1 MGAMQHMGVRMKR
14 FGMLVASLVGFASP
28 ALAAEPVVDSGNTAW
43 LLLCS
48 ALVML
53 MTPGL
58 AFFYAG
64 MVHRKNVVS
73 TLLQNYIALALV
85 GIIWVVVGYS
95 LVFSE
100 HNAFIGGFDY
110 VMLEGIYTQMYGDTG
125 IPLMAFMAFQMM
137 FAIITPAL
145 ITGAFA
151 ERVNFKAWLFI
162 MVIWSVVVYLPVAHW
177 VWGPNGWIAA
187 DGGLDFAGGL
197 VVHITA
203 GFSGLASGLLFGRR
217 QHRGHIRPNDVT
229 LIMLG
234 AALLWF
240 GWFGFNAG
248 SAITSG
254 ALASYAFVN
263 TLIGGAAAFIAWMAL
278 EWIFDGKPTAV
289 GSAIGIVVGLV
300 AITPAAGF
308 VTVQSALIIGVV
320 ATLVS
325 YFATMQLRKLT
336 HLDDALDVFGC
347 HGIGGVVGAILTGV
361 FATTE
366 VNPGIVNEGYLIS
379 GDPTLFKAN
388 LLGVLVVAVY
398 AFICTIVIVKLVNLF
413 IPIRVS
419 ADAEGSGLD
428 AAIHGESRHHGMD
441 EMNPYTW
448 R

>member
-1 MGAMQHMGVRMKR
+1 MKKYILTVLA
-14 FGMLVASLVGFASP
+14 GLLASAAQAAP
-28 ALAAEPVVDSGNTAW
+28 AQAVDTGNTAW
-43 LLLCS
+43 LLLCA

-73 TLLQNYIALALV
+73 TLLQNYVALSLV
-85 GIIWVVVGYS
+85 GLVWVIVGYS

-100 HNAFIGGFDY
+100 GSAFIGTFEFA
-110 VMLEGIYTQMYGDTG
+110 MLDGMATQMYGDTG

-162 MVIWSVVVYLPVAHW
+162 MILWSVVVYLPVAHW
-177 VWGPNGWIAA
+177 VWGPGGWIAA

-217 QHRGHIRPNDVT
+217 ANRGHIRPNDVT

-248 SAITSG
+248 SAITTG

-263 TLIGGAAAFIAWMAL
+263 TFVAGAAAFIAWMVL
-278 EWIFDGKPTAV
+278 EWLVEGKPTAV
-289 GSAIGIVVGLV
+289 GSAVGIVVGLV
-300 AITPAAGF
+300 AITPAAGY
-308 VTVQSALIIGVV
+308 VTVQSAIIIGVV
-320 ATLVS
+320 GTLVAF
-325 YFATMQLRKLT
+325 FATQKIRKIT

-361 FATTE
+361 YATKE
-366 VNPGIVNEGYLIS
+366 VNPGISNEGWLIS
-379 GDPTLFKAN
+379 GDSTLFVAN
-388 LLGVLVVAVY
+388 LTAVGVVALY
-398 AFICTIVIVKLVNLF
+398 AFIATIIIVKLVNLF

-419 ADAEGSGLD
+419 AEMESHGLD
-428 AAIHGESRHHGMD
+428 AGIHGESVRHEGM
-441 EMNPYTW
+441 ENMNPMTW

>member
-1 MGAMQHMGVRMKR
+1 MKYLWILAVTS
-14 FGMLVASLVGFASP
+14 FLALATP
-28 ALAAEPVVDSGNTAW
+28 ALAAEASAPVVDSGNTAW
-43 LLLCS
+43 LLLSS

-85 GIIWVVVGYS
+85 GIIWVVIGYS

-100 HNAFIGGFDY
+100 HNQYIGGFDY
-110 VMLEGIYTQMYGDTG
+110 VMLKGVAEQMYGDTG
-125 IPLMAFMAFQMM
+125 VPLMAFMAFQMM

-162 MVIWSVVVYLPVAHW
+162 MFIWSVVVYLPVAHW

-187 DGGLDFAGGL
+187 EGGLDFAGGL

-217 QHRGHIRPNDVT
+217 KHRGHIRPNDVT

-263 TLIGGAAAFIAWMAL
+263 TLIGGAAAFIAWML
-278 EWIFDGKPTAV
+278 IEWAHEGKPTAV
-289 GSAIGIVVGLV
+289 GSAVGIVVGLV
-300 AITPAAGF
+300 AITPAAGY
-308 VTVQSALIIGVV
+308 VTVQSSLIIGAV
-320 ATLVS
+320 AALIAYV
-325 YFATMQLRKLT
+325 ATMQIRRIT
-336 HLDDALDVFGC
+336 RLDDALDVFSC
-347 HGIGGVVGAILTGV
+347 HGIGGVVGSILTGV
-361 FATTE
+361 YATKE
-366 VNPGIVNEGYLIS
+366 VNPGIANEGWLVS
-379 GDPTLFKAN
+379 GDSTLFFAN
-388 LLGVLVVAVY
+388 LTAVGAVAAY
-398 AFICTIVIVKLVNLF
+398 AFIATVIIVKLVNVF
-413 IPIRVS
+413 IPIRVG
-419 ADAEGSGLD
+419 DEHEAEGLD
-428 AAIHGESRHHGMD
+428 AALHGESRHDAGMTD
-441 EMNPYTW
+441 MNPYTW

>member
-1 MGAMQHMGVRMKR
+1 MKGVSR
-14 FGMLVASLVGFASP
+14 FFVGLFVALLSAPAFAASK
-28 ALAAEPVVDSGNTAW
+28 EIDTGNTTF
-43 LLLCS
+43 LLFS
-48 ALVML
+48 AALVML

-73 TLLQNYIALALV
+73 TLLQNYVALALV
-85 GIIWVVVGYS
+85 GIVWVVMGYS

-100 HNAFIGGFDY
+100 GTKLIGNFDFF
-110 VMLEGIYTQMYGDTG
+110 MLEGVNGQMYGDTG
-125 IPLMAFMAFQMM
+125 IPLMAFVVFQMM

-162 MVIWSVVVYLPVAHW
+162 MAIWSVCVYLPVAHW
-177 VWGPNGWIAA
+177 VWGPGGWIAA

-217 QHRGHIRPNDVT
+217 THRGALKPNDVT

-254 ALASYAFVN
+254 SLASYAFVN
-263 TLIGGAAAFIAWMAL
+263 TFLGGAAAFLAWML
-278 EWIFDGKPTAV
+278 LDWIFEGRPTAV
-289 GSAIGIVVGLV
+289 GAAVGIVVGLV
-300 AITPAAGF
+300 AITPAAGY

-320 ATLVS
+320 ATAVA
-325 YFATMQLRKLT
+325 YFAVIKVRRIT
-336 HLDDALDVFGC
+336 HLDDSLDVFAC
-347 HGIGGVVGAILTGV
+347 HGIGGVVGSVLTGL
-361 FATTE
+361 FASKA
-366 VNPGIVNEGYLIS
+366 VNPGIAVEGYLVS
-379 GDPTLFKAN
+379 GETELFVAN
-388 LLGVLVVAVY
+388 VTAVVVVALF
-398 AFICTIVIVKLVNLF
+398 AFVATIIIVKLVNLF
-413 IPIRVS
+413 IPIRVGLEMET
-419 ADAEGSGLD
+419 AGLD
-428 AAIHGESRHHGMD
+428 KAMHGEYARMD
-441 EMNPYTW
+441 EEW
-448 R
+448 RI

>member
-1 MGAMQHMGVRMKR
+1 MGMQRGVTMGA
-14 FGMLVASLVGFASP
+14 FG
-28 ALAAEPVVDSGNTAW
+28 LAATPWDAMAATGGLDTGNTTW

-73 TLLQNYIALALV
+73 TLLQNYVALALV
-85 GIIWVVVGYS
+85 GIIWVAVGYS

-100 HNAFIGGFDY
+100 GNLFIGTFKY
-110 VMLEGIYTQMYGDTG
+110 FMLDGIGSTLYGDTG
-125 IPLMAFMAFQMM
+125 VPTMAFMAFQMM

-151 ERVNFKAWLFI
+151 ERVNFKAWLVI
-162 MVIWSVVVYLPVAHW
+162 MVIWSLVVYLPVAHA
-177 VWGPNGWIAA
+177 VWGPGGWIAKI
-187 DGGLDFAGGL
+187 GGLDFAGGL

-203 GFSGLASGLLFGRR
+203 GLSGLACGLLFGRR
-217 QHRGHIRPNDVT
+217 VDRPTLKPNDVS

-263 TLIGGAAAFIAWMAL
+263 TLLGGAAAFLSWMVL
-278 EWIFDGKPTAV
+278 DWRVEGRPTAV
-289 GSAIGIVVGLV
+289 GSAVGIVVGLV
-300 AITPAAGF
+300 AITPAAGY

-320 ATLVS
+320 ASLVA
-325 YFATMQLRKLT
+325 YFSVMQVRKIT
-336 HLDDALDVFGC
+336 HLDDALDVFAC
-347 HGIGGVVGAILTGV
+347 HGIGGIVGSILTGLY
-361 FATTE
+361 ATKE
-366 VNPGIVNEGYLIS
+366 VNPSIATEGYFVS
-379 GDPTLFKAN
+379 GETELFVAN
-388 LLGVLVVAVY
+388 LASVAAVSAY
-398 AFICTIVIVKLVNLF
+398 AFVATVIIVKLVNLF

-419 ADAEGSGLD
+419 AEVEGSGLD
-428 AAIHGESRHHGMD
+428 FGIHGESRHDGM
-441 EMNPYTW
+441 ESMNPYTW

>member
-1 MGAMQHMGVRMKR
+1 MKY
-14 FGMLVASLVGFASP
+14 GKLSLS
-28 ALAAEPVVDSGNTAW
+28 ALALIGAVPSLARAATAVDTGNTAW
-43 LLLCS
+43 LMICC

-73 TLLQNYIALALV
+73 TLLQNYVALAV
-85 GIIWVVVGYS
+85 VSIIWVVAGYS

-100 HNAFIGGFDY
+100 GNAFIGTLEYF
-110 VMLEGIYTQMYGDTG
+110 MLEHIPGRLYGDGSSG

-162 MVIWSVVVYLPVAHW
+162 MILWSIIVYLPVAHW
-177 VWGPNGWIAA
+177 VWGPGGWVAA
-187 DGGLDFAGGL
+187 IGGLDFAGGL

-203 GFSGLASGLLFGRR
+203 GMSGLASGLLFGRR
-217 QHRGHIRPNDVT
+217 THRGAIKPNDVT

-248 SAITSG
+248 SALTSG

-263 TLIGGAAAFIAWMAL
+263 TLLGGAAAFLTWMVL
-278 EWIFDGKPTAV
+278 DWQVEGRPTAV
-289 GSAIGIVVGLV
+289 GSAVGIVVGLV

-308 VTVQSALIIGVV
+308 VTVQSTLIIGVV
-320 ATLVS
+320 ASVIS
-325 YFATMQLRKLT
+325 YFATMKLRRIT
-336 HLDDALDVFGC
+336 HLDDALDVFAC
-347 HGIGGVVGAILTGV
+347 HGMGGIVGAVLTGLY
-361 FATTE
+361 ATKQ
-366 VNPGIVNEGYLIS
+366 VNPDIVHEGYFIS
-379 GDPTLFKAN
+379 GDSTLFVAN
-388 LLGVLVVAVY
+388 LTSVLAVAAY
-398 AFICTIVIVKLVNLF
+398 AFVATIVIVKLVNLF
-413 IPIRVS
+413 IPIRVGL
-419 ADAEGSGLD
+419 DVEGQGLD
-428 AAIHGESRHHGMD
+428 AAIHGEYARMD
-441 EMNPYTW
+441 AEP
-448 R
+448 RV

>member
-1 MGAMQHMGVRMKR
+1 
-14 FGMLVASLVGFASP
+14 MLNPIRHLLAPLAIITADLPAFA
-28 ALAAEPVVDSGNTAW
+28 ADAVQTVDTGNTTW

-73 TLLQNYIALALV
+73 TLLQNYVALALV
-85 GIIWVVVGYS
+85 GMIWVTVGYS

-100 HNAFIGGFDY
+100 GNAFIGGFDY
-110 VMLEGIYTQMYGDTG
+110 VMLKGVAGQFYADTG

-162 MVIWSVVVYLPVAHW
+162 MVAWSLMVYLPVAHW
-177 VWGPNGWIAA
+177 VWGPGGWLAGEGA
-187 DGGLDFAGGL
+187 LDFAGGL

-203 GFSGLASGLLFGRR
+203 GISGLASGLLFGRR
-217 QHRGHIRPNDVT
+217 ADRGPIRPNDVT

-254 ALASYAFVN
+254 ALSSYAFVN
-263 TLIGGAAAFIAWMAL
+263 TFIGGSAAFIAWMVL
-278 EWIFDGKPTAV
+278 EWLHSGKPTAV
-289 GSAIGIVVGLV
+289 GSSIGIVVGLV
-300 AITPAAGF
+300 AITPAAGY
-308 VTVQSALIIGVV
+308 VTVDAAMVIGAAAALV
-320 ATLVS
+320 A
-325 YFATMQLRKLT
+325 YFASYHIRRIT
-336 HLDDALDVFGC
+336 HLDDALDVFSC
-347 HGIGGVVGAILTGV
+347 HGIGGIVGAILTGV
-361 FATTE
+361 YATKE
-366 VNPGIVNEGYLIS
+366 VNPGIALEGWLIS
-379 GDPTLFKAN
+379 GDPKLFMAN
-388 LLGVLVVAVY
+388 LVGVVVVSVY
-398 AFICTIVIVKLVNLF
+398 AFVATIIIVKLVNLF

-419 ADAEGSGLD
+419 ADVEGAGLD
-428 AAIHGESRHHGMD
+428 HGLHGETRHHGMD
-441 EMNPYTW
+441 GMNPYSW

>member
-1 MGAMQHMGVRMKR
+1 MKKNILTVLA
-14 FGMLVASLVGFASP
+14 GLLASAAQAAP
-28 ALAAEPVVDSGNTAW
+28 AQAVDTGNTAW
-43 LLLCS
+43 LLLCA

-73 TLLQNYIALALV
+73 TLLQNYVALSLV
-85 GIIWVVVGYS
+85 GLVWVIVGYS

-100 HNAFIGGFDY
+100 GSAFIGTFEFA
-110 VMLEGIYTQMYGDTG
+110 MLDGMATQMYGDTG

-162 MVIWSVVVYLPVAHW
+162 MILWSVVVYLPVAHW
-177 VWGPNGWIAA
+177 VWGPGGWIAA

-217 QHRGHIRPNDVT
+217 ANRGHIRPNDVT

-248 SAITSG
+248 SAITTG

-263 TLIGGAAAFIAWMAL
+263 TFVAGAAAFIAWMVL
-278 EWIFDGKPTAV
+278 EWLVEGKPTAV
-289 GSAIGIVVGLV
+289 GSAVGIVVGLV
-300 AITPAAGF
+300 AITPAAGY
-308 VTVQSALIIGVV
+308 VTVQSAIIIGVV
-320 ATLVS
+320 GTLVAF
-325 YFATMQLRKLT
+325 FATQKIRKIT

-361 FATTE
+361 YATKE
-366 VNPGIVNEGYLIS
+366 VNPGISNEGWLIS
-379 GDPTLFKAN
+379 GDSTLFVAN
-388 LLGVLVVAVY
+388 LTAVGVVALY
-398 AFICTIVIVKLVNLF
+398 AFIATIIIVKLVNLF

-419 ADAEGSGLD
+419 AEMESHGLD
-428 AAIHGESRHHGMD
+428 AGIHGESVRHEGM
-441 EMNPYTW
+441 ENMNPMTW